1 MVKDNAWLTRQV
13 AEKRIMPARFGGKT
27 WLLDAAGTAYLP
39 EADWLVVSDLHLE
52 KGSYLRCYGNP
63 VPQLDSQ
70 ATLHRLSRIINDYQ
84 PEVVICLGDSFHD
97 TDSVSRMQD
106 ADKALLASLI
116 RQVPRWCWVLGNH
129 DPAIPESV
137 GGERHARLLQDTVGL
152 CHEPEAHW
160 PAAEYQLIG
169 HFHPKARIR
178 QGRHVYRGKS
188 FLIGQK
194 LMIMPAFGQYT
205 GGLWIDD
212 EVVTSL
218 IPVNSRQAFMLYDHC
233 IVRQT

>member
-27 WLLDAAGTAYLP
+27 WLLDASGTAYLP

-70 ATLHRLSRIINDYQ
+70 ATLRRLSQVLERYQ
-84 PEVVICLGDSFHD
+84 PATVICLGDSFHD

-106 ADKALLASLI
+106 ADLATLASLI
-116 RQVPRWCWVLGNH
+116 GQVPRWCWVLGNH
-129 DPAIPESV
+129 DPAIPDSI
-137 GGERHARLLQDTVGL
+137 GGERCTHLLHNTVGL
-152 CHEPEAHW
+152 SHEPEVHW
-160 PAAEYQLIG
+160 PGADYQLVG
-169 HFHPKARIR
+169 HFHPKTRIR

-188 FLIGQK
+188 FLIGQN

-212 EVVTSL
+212 DVLTSL
-218 IPVNSRQAFMLYDHC
+218 IPPGARQAFMLYENC
-233 IVRQT
+233 IIRQL